1 MVKTEKRKAVIFMRK
16 TFQTNKAPGGVAP
29 LSALTVG
36 GGLVF
41 LSGLTAMDPVT
52 GTIEGDAAAQ
62 ADKALQ
68 IVEDVLTD
76 YGLTMDD
83 VLRCTLY
90 LRDMGD
96 FSAVNPVYASH
107 FNEPYPARTCV
118 EVAKLPL
125 GALFEID
132 IIAEDT

>member
-1 MVKTEKRKAVIFMRK
+1 MRK

-62 ADKALQ
+62 ADKALL
-68 IVEDVLTD
+68 IVEDVLKD

-83 VLRCTLY
+83 MKEFRQ
-90 LRDMGD
+90 MG
-96 FSAVNPVYASH
+96 ALTPGHPEYGHTVG
-107 FNEPYPARTCV
+107 V
-118 EVAKLPL
+118 EATTGPL
-125 GALFEID
+125 GAGMGMAVGMASLRK
-132 IIAEDT
+132 AR

>member
-1 MVKTEKRKAVIFMRK
+1 MRR
-16 TFQTNKAPGGVAP
+16 TFQTNKAPGGIAP

-41 LSGLTAMDPVT
+41 LSGLTAMDPAT

-62 ADKALQ
+62 ADKALR
-68 IVEDVLTD
+68 IAEDVLKD
-76 YGLTMDD
+76 FGLTMDD

-90 LRDMGD
+90 LGDMRD
-96 FSAVNPVYASH
+96 FSAVNPVYAAH

-132 IIAEDT
+132 IIAEEKKEDLPC